1 MQPIWNGDRRDRVKW
16 GAIYHLSDKHG
27 IRDIVWVVFKRDET
41 EKILCIYETDQTL
54 QKPDKKCQLQK
65 GYGPIFPTLTA

>member
-16 GAIYHLSDKHG
+16 GAICHLSDKHR

-41 EKILCIYETDQTL
+41 EPTSAYMRRTQPSESRIAHCLFQI
-54 QKPDKKCQLQK
+54 
-65 GYGPIFPTLTA
+65 GYGPIFPTLSA